1 MKKIYKLTA
10 TRIDNNDRFISE
22 ECYFTSKNKA
32 IKSMDYL
39 KQYLIYK
46 HTLNEN
52 NIGHYYYTN
61 HIHLVNNYKTIQTF
75 IIDNTFNVS
84 LIEHDIKTLTLKYI

>member
-1 MKKIYKLTA
+1 MKKIYKLTS
-10 TRIDNNDRFISE
+10 TRIDNNNRFPSE

-32 IKSMDYL
+32 VKSMEYL

-52 NIGHYYYTN
+52 NIQHSWN
-61 HIHLVNNYKTIQTF
+61 HKDIQTF
-75 IIDNTFNVS
+75 IIDDTFNVS
-84 LIEHDIKTLTLKYI
+84 LIKHDIKTLTLKYI